1 MQVKCDEGKQNWLAV
16 TVTLLE
22 NHKLCPKIQFSEK
35 FKISE
40 FEFHKKQEFLR
51 IFKWQIY
58 LGRKFKF

>member
-1 MQVKCDEGKQNWLAV
+1 MQVKCDEGKQNWLGV

-40 FEFHKKQEFLR
+40 FEFLSQKTR
-51 IFKWQIY
+51 IFEN
-58 LGRKFKF
+58 F